1 MRLHRSDRGIVGAAV
16 LLLASLL
23 AGAQPTA
30 AAEPQSPAPVPSV
43 PEANADAVYATF
55 ESVCL
60 SGGEPP
66 AGFEAAAWSEFPPAV
81 RLLNT
86 YGYSGTF
93 FRRADPEAWIA
104 RTRTESPVGIETKCG
119 IAARGLETETII
131 ERLKKR
137 ARAEVTSRLG
147 DEARAMTLIA
157 GRGGIFDV
165 TRAEDGWVI
174 VRASEI
180 LIRADSVPSRY
191 RKRKGRKD

>member
-1 MRLHRSDRGIVGAAV
+1 MT
-16 LLLASLL
+16 LLLALLL
-23 AGAQPTA
+23 AAAQPVAADAPTPGTA
-30 AAEPQSPAPVPSV
+30 STAPV
-43 PEANADAVYATF
+43 ADTDSIFAIF
-55 ESVCL
+55 ESVCI
-60 SGGEPP
+60 SGGEIP
-66 AGFEAAAWSEFPPAV
+66 AGFGTAAWGDFPQAV

-104 RTRTESPVGIETKCG
+104 RTRNEGPMGIETKCG

-137 ARAEVTSRLG
+137 ARAEVTSRIGG
-147 DEARAMTLIA
+147 DARAMTLIA

-191 RKRKGRKD
+191 RKRKGKRD